1 MKFPNPLSR
10 RWWFPTL
17 FVIAGVY
24 VLIRL
29 GFWQLD
35 RLEQR
40 REFNQYV
47 AARWDQEPFDLTNN
61 PLPTDLSELGY
72 RRVKLTGTF
81 DYANQIVL
89 KNQFRN
95 DAPGVN
101 LVTPLRLSD
110 GRSVLVA
117 RGWVP
122 LSASTPEAWPQYE
135 EPTDGPIVG
144 LIQAS
149 QLLPG
154 STPPTEPQ
162 TEWFRLDIEAIQQQ
176 VPYPLMPAFFK
187 QLPEPGRGYAALPY
201 RDIPFEISEGSHLN
215 YAIQWFIFALILGFG
230 YIQYLLYSERRT
242 QRLQDPVPAFV
253 QPEALTTETVSPVS
267 EAKNMGV

>member
-40 REFNQYV
+40 RELNQYIV
-47 AARWDQEPFDLTNN
+47 SRWDQEPFDLNNN
-61 PLPTDLSELGY
+61 PLPADLSELGY
-72 RRVKLTGTF
+72 RRVQLTGDF

-101 LVTPLRLSD
+101 LVTPLRLAD
-110 GRSVLVA
+110 GRAILVA

-122 LSASTPEAWPQYE
+122 LSGATPDTWPQYE
-135 EPTDGPIVG
+135 ETSDGPIVG
-144 LIQAS
+144 MIQAS

-162 TEWFRLDIEAIQQQ
+162 TEWFRLDIDAIQQQ
-176 VPYPLMPAFFK
+176 MPYQLMPGFFK

-201 RDIPFEISEGSHLN
+201 RDIPFEISEGNHLN
-215 YAIQWFIFALILGFG
+215 YAIQWFIFSAILGFG
-230 YIQYLLYSERRT
+230 YIQYLIYSERRT
-242 QRLQDPVPAFV
+242 QRLRNPAPA
-253 QPEALTTETVSPVS
+253 QPEALVAETVNTTPETENV
-267 EAKNMGV
+267 GV